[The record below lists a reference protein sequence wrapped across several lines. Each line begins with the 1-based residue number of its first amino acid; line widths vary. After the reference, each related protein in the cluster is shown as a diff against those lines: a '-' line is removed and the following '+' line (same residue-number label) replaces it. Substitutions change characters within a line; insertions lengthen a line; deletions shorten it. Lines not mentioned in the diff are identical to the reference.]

1 MRIKGKEV
9 YVYDIEVFPNCFH
22 CSIKNVK
29 SKERLHYEIS
39 SRKNDLLKLVS
50 FFTNAVK
57 DKCIVGY
64 NCIHYDNPIINFI
77 IAQYSVFKEWNYI
90 QICDSIYSLSDLII
104 KSETSAT
111 WKKWKYA
118 TKFMTID
125 LLTMLFSEKL
135 RVGLKELEVTMKFHN
150 VREYEGDFTRP
161 IPEKDIDDMI
171 RYNDNDVDAT
181 EELLNRCID
190 ALKLRLGIE
199 KEYGLNVLSM
209 DGVSIGKEILKTKYL
224 KDTGKSWDEIK
235 DLRSPCDMVSL
246 KEVILEKMNY
256 NDPFLQKL
264 LDEMKTLTVNP
275 GIDGWSKHFLFHNRE
290 LSIGVGG
297 LHSINSSEKIIP
309 ASDEILIDVDAASLY
324 PSLLIEYGF
333 YPKHLGPE
341 FVTTYSNIKKER
353 IEAKH
358 NGDKVKNETLK
369 LALNSVTGLMQSEYS
384 WMYSPKDVMRIRMN
398 GQLFLLKLAE
408 MLYEKLDCD
417 IVNWNTDGL
426 FVKLKKKDYP
436 IYEEVIKKFEEFS
449 LLSME
454 TEEFEEMF
462 QISVNDY
469 IAVHKGYS
477 ESKDRKLIKQKGS
490 LIETVTIGKG
500 MQPTIIPRALTDYF
514 VNGIPVED
522 TINNCTDYNE
532 FITYQKVGKEFSVE
546 YNNKI
551 ISRINRYYISNTG
564 PYLFKC
570 KIDPETGIR
579 RQYTNMLKGYPVKIV
594 NDFNE
599 ITEFPKDINYSYY
612 IRECKKIINAFERI
626 QLSLF

>member
-1 MRIKGKEV
+1 MKIKGKDV

-22 CSIKNVK
+22 CSIKNAK
-29 SKERLHYEIS
+29 TKERFHYEIS
-39 SRKNDLLKLVS
+39 ERKNDLLKLVS
-50 FFTNAVK
+50 FFNNAIK
-57 DKCIVGY
+57 DKCIIGY
-64 NCIHYDNPIINFI
+64 NCIHYDNPIINYI
-77 IAQYSVFKEWNYI
+77 VTQYSVFKEWNYLRVCKAI
-90 QICDSIYSLSDLII
+90 HDLSDLII
-104 KSETSAT
+104 TSENSNP
-111 WKKWKYA
+111 WKKWKYG

-135 RVGLKELEVTMKFHN
+135 RVGLKELEVTMQFHN
-150 VREYEGDFTRP
+150 VREYEGDFTKP
-161 IPEKDIDDMI
+161 IPIENIDDMI

-181 EELLNRCID
+181 EELLFRCVD

-209 DGVSIGKEILKTKYL
+209 DGVSIGKEILKNKYL
-224 KDTGKSWDEIK
+224 KDTGKSWEEIK
-235 DLRSPCDMVSL
+235 DLRSPCDRVPL
-246 KEVILEKMNY
+246 KEVIFDKISFKS
-256 NDPFLQKL
+256 PILQNL
-264 LDEMKTLTVNP
+264 LNEMKTLTVDP
-275 GIDGWSKHFLFHNRE
+275 SVKGWGKHFLFQNKE

-297 LHSINSSEKIIP
+297 LHSINDYEIVIP
-309 ASDEILIDVDAASLY
+309 KEDEILLDVDAASLY
-324 PSLLIEYGF
+324 PSLLIEYNL

-384 WMYSPKDVMRIRMN
+384 WMYSPMDVMRIRMN

-408 MLYEKLDCD
+408 MLYDKIDCE

-436 IYEEVIKKFEEFS
+436 IYQQVIKEFEDFS

-454 TEEFEEMF
+454 SEEFEAMF

-490 LIETVTIGKG
+490 MVETVTIGKG
-500 MQPTIIPRALTDYF
+500 MQPMIIPKALTDYF
-514 VNGIPVED
+514 VNNIPIQD
-522 TINNCTDYNE
+522 TIFNCTDLND
-532 FITYQKVGKEFSVE
+532 FITYQKVGKDFSVE
-546 YNNKI
+546 YNDKL
-551 ISRINRYYISNTG
+551 ISRINRYYICNSG
-564 PYLFKC
+564 AYLFKC
-570 KIDPETGIR
+570 KVDSITNKRFGYI
-579 RQYTNMLKGYPVKIV
+579 NMLKGFPVQIV

-599 ITEFPKDINYSYY
+599 IKEFPKDINYAYY
-612 IRECKKIINAFERI
+612 IGECKKIIDFFEQK
-626 QLSLF
+626 QLRLF